1 MNHAQYRAAQMKK
14 KAVNSLL
21 SDQDLSRPENL
32 ACEGAGQDIPRRIE
46 RPTQAVGHIL
56 VRQPR
61 HPVIASV
68 RAGARLVAVVCVR
81 TWAGGRL
88 AVMPQECAVGR
99 HIQWVPFCNVLP
111 QFLATLAHPVVSRPP
126 VGVAVLLLCGGEFF
140 LQSCG
145 EPVHKGGGLRM
156 QFHLVSFPHENPTQE
171 DTAWSPVPQVI
182 PESQYFS
189 RVLNELETAGL
200 IQVDKRDI
208 RIPDTARLANHQ
220 PL

>member
-111 QFLATLAHPVVSRPP
+111 QFLATLAHPS
-126 VGVAVLLLCGGEFF
+126 E
-140 LQSCG
+140 
-145 EPVHKGGGLRM
+145 
-156 QFHLVSFPHENPTQE
+156 
-171 DTAWSPVPQVI
+171 
-182 PESQYFS
+182 
-189 RVLNELETAGL
+189 
-200 IQVDKRDI
+200 
-208 RIPDTARLANHQ
+208 
-220 PL
+220 